1 MATIVVAGLLLGHA
15 LIHASYLS
23 PAPTPKPGAP
33 AWPFRLDRS
42 WLLGPIGIDRELSR
56 VLGVGLVVVA
66 IAAFALGVI
75 GALGV
80 GPAWLWSIGV
90 SLGAVASLAVLV
102 LYFHPWLVLGIAIDV
117 VLLWAVTVAGWAPE
131 GLGL

>member
-1 MATIVVAGLLLGHA
+1 MSALIVAGLLLGHA
-15 LIHASYLS
+15 LVHASYLAPEPAAKS
-23 PAPTPKPGAP
+23 GAPT
-33 AWPFRLDRS
+33 WPFHLDRS
-42 WLLGPIGIDRELSR
+42 WLLGPIGVEREISR

-75 GALGV
+75 AALGV

-90 SLGAVASLAVLV
+90 SLGAIASLAVLV
-102 LYFHPWLVLGIAIDV
+102 LYFHPWLVLGIAIDI
-117 VLLWAVTVAGWAPE
+117 VLLWAVSVSGWAPE